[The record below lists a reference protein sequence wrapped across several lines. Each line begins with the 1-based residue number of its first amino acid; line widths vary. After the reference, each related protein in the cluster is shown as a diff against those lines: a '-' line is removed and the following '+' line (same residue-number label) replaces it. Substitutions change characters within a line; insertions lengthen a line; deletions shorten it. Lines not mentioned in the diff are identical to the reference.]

1 MKPIKEYNK
10 WIALLSVTI
19 ALSITI
25 IFYFKRV
32 FFDDAILTGLMITQ
46 YLATVVAIVFTI
58 LFIRYWQSKVS
69 LIILLFVIYGI
80 MNIEVGI
87 H

>member
-1 MKPIKEYNK
+1 MKTLKEYYK
-10 WIALLSVTI
+10 WISLISVFI
-19 ALSITI
+19 ALIITI

-32 FFDDAILTGLMITQ
+32 FFDDAVLTGLAITQ
-46 YLATVVAIVFTI
+46 YVATIVAIVFTL

-69 LIILLFVIYGI
+69 LIILLLVIYGI
-80 MNIEVGI
+80 MNIKVGV

>member
-1 MKPIKEYNK
+1 MKTLKDYNK
-10 WIALLSVTI
+10 WISLITAVI
-19 ALSITI
+19 ALGITI

-32 FFDDAILTGLMITQ
+32 FFDDAVLIGLGRIQ
-46 YLATVVAIVFTI
+46 LGATIVAIVFTL

-80 MNIEVGI
+80 MNIKVGI